1 MILPIFVYM
10 LGISSF
16 YFQSIMATIEV
27 SLKLTNNEP
36 QKVEIKFTADID
48 GPKSELRFPAN
59 GDRRENHHPPN
70 NETLSSRLL
79 VPQNTTAKRIILIVE
94 MDNNEH
100 HVRRK

>member
-1 MILPIFVYM
+1 
-10 LGISSF
+10 
-16 YFQSIMATIEV
+16 MATIEV

-36 QKVEIKFTADID
+36 QKVEIKSTADID
-48 GPKSELRFPAN
+48 GLKSELKFPAN
-59 GDRRENHHPPN
+59 GDRRENHARFN

-94 MDNNEH
+94 MDDHEH